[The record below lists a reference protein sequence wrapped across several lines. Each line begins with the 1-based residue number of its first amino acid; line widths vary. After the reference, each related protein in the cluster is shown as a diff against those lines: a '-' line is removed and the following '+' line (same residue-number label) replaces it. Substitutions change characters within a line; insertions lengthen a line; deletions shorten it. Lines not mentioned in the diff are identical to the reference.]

1 LIGRITMRL
10 HYVSTPYKHTYLDW
24 VMMGY
29 RVLMDAK
36 IAGYDKDGEPLYS
49 AEDVEKDDEDMA

>member
-1 LIGRITMRL
+1 MRL